1 MPLNGLPTRSKSR
14 LSTAIQEA
22 NQKNRLGLVVYIIPG
37 FPNLETY
44 LDLKEMLEQREC
56 VSILETTIPVHGD
69 FATASPTI
77 IHAHLEANHALRG
90 NTSPELLATQKPS
103 FMVLYRQTYQ
113 EMGIVNFLQRYA
125 SVIDGITLE
134 WDDPHFIRQNFKSLN
149 QFEVEFITGTY
160 SNMALSEVENALEYA
175 TQDGLIYLG
184 CASITGGPMSAQSD
198 IQAGARKIKTV
209 RPHAT
214 IAAGMGIK
222 TADDIRA
229 LAQIQQVDA
238 VVVGTSFLQR
248 AAQGVTQAEIFLNEI
263 EAALG
268 R

>member
-1 MPLNGLPTRSKSR
+1 
-14 LSTAIQEA
+14 
-22 NQKNRLGLVVYIIPG
+22 
-37 FPNLETY
+37 
-44 LDLKEMLEQREC
+44 
-56 VSILETTIPVHGD
+56 
-69 FATASPTI
+69 
-77 IHAHLEANHALRG
+77 
-90 NTSPELLATQKPS
+90 
-103 FMVLYRQTYQ
+103 
-113 EMGIVNFLQRYA
+113 
-125 SVIDGITLE
+125 
-134 WDDPHFIRQNFKSLN
+134 
-149 QFEVEFITGTY
+149 
-160 SNMALSEVENALEYA
+160 
-175 TQDGLIYLG
+175 
-184 CASITGGPMSAQSD
+184 MSAQSD